1 MTTSTATS
9 TTYSGKLR
17 VLDRNGML
25 LDVGR
30 GELTATDAWTWSGT
44 LRVFTGSCLQNKS
57 LTVLVELDDGHR
69 ALAQVG
75 PKVADDGRD
84 LILVGVTGIDRAP
97 F

>member
-1 MTTSTATS
+1 MTTVTN
-9 TTYSGKLR
+9 TTYSGKVL

-30 GELTATDAWTWSGT
+30 GELAATDEWTWSGT
-44 LRVFTGSCLQNKS
+44 VQVFAGSCLENKS
-57 LTVLVELDDGHR
+57 LTVLLELDDGRR

-75 PKVADDGRD
+75 PKVADVDKD
-84 LILVGVTGIDRAP
+84 LIRVAVGGIDRAP

>member
-1 MTTSTATS
+1 MTTVTN
-9 TTYSGKLR
+9 TTYSGKVR

-30 GELTATDAWTWSGT
+30 AELAATDEWTWSGT

-57 LTVLVELDDGHR
+57 LTVLVELDDGRR

-75 PKVADDGRD
+75 PKVADEGKD
-84 LILVGVTGIDRAP
+84 LILVAVGGIDRVP